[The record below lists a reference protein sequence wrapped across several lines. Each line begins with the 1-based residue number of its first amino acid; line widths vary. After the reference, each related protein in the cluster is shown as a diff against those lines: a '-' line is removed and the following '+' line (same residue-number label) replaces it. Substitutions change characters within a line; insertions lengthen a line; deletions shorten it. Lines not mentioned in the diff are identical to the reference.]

1 MWIFSDEVRTGTYRQ
16 LFHPEQLITGKEDAA
31 NNYARGHYTIGK
43 EIVDLVLDRIRK
55 LVNFKW
61 FTSVILTKFSIC
73 YLHHLTLGVHAFFF
87 YFFFIVISGWP
98 MHWSSRVP
106 DFSQLWRRNWFWICL
121 PSDGETVCWL
131 WKEVQAWIC
140 HLPCSSGIYFVWFY
154 GNIQI
159 LEHLKGEG
167 SFTAI
172 CNEPLF

>member
-61 FTSVILTKFSIC
+61 FTSVILTKSVSVTD
-73 YLHHLTLGVHAFFF
+73 LHHLTLGVHAYCFYYFYCDFRLTNALVFKGSWFFTALEEELVLDLPPF
-87 YFFFIVISGWP
+87 W
-98 MHWSSRVP
+98 
-106 DFSQLWRRNWFWICL
+106 WRDCLLIMERNPSLNL
-121 PSDGETVCWL
+121 PFTLLLRYLFCM
-131 WKEVQAWIC
+131 I
-140 HLPCSSGIYFVWFY
+140 Y